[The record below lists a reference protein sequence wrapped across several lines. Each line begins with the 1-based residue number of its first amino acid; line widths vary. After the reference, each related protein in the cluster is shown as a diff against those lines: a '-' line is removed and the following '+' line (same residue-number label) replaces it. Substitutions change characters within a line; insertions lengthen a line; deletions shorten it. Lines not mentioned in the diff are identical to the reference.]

1 MAINSFDDYLAS
13 QKQIIATVRTSTIT
27 TVAGSWF
34 DLIATSGN
42 PGAGTLAGSNTANG
56 VVPTDATAG
65 FPPIAAFAGGATG
78 YLAQVDFG
86 SSAACRLML
95 ADVLFKAG
103 AYAFNANTTLAS
115 QPSYAARLPGGDY
128 KNTELWFEAV
138 TAFTGNPT
146 VVITYTN
153 QDGVTGKS
161 TTFAPGLAPIAS
173 RAFPVPLA
181 AGDTGIQKIES
192 VVGSVATVGTFNM
205 LVLRPLWQGRVRVTN
220 DGDTHGLDKTG
231 MPQVFDD
238 SAIGLFAAMDST
250 TSGAPEVRF
259 EIASK

>member
-1 MAINSFDDYLAS
+1 MAINSLDDYLAS

-27 TVAGSWF
+27 TVIGSWF

-65 FPPIAAFAGGATG
+65 FPPITAFAGGATG

-86 SSAACRLML
+86 SSLACRLML
-95 ADVLFKAG
+95 ADFLFKAG
-103 AYAFNANTTLAS
+103 AYAFNTNTPLSA
-115 QPSYAARLPGGDY
+115 QPSYASRVPDGDY

-138 TAFTGNPT
+138 TSFTGNPT
-146 VVITYTN
+146 IVVTYTN

-161 TTFAPGLAPIAS
+161 TTFAPGFAPIAS
-173 RAFPVPLA
+173 RALPMPLA

-192 VVGSVATVGTFNM
+192 VTATVATVGTFNL
-205 LVLRPLWQGRVRVTN
+205 LVLRPLWQGRVRSAN

-231 MPQVFDD
+231 LPRVFDD
-238 SAIGLFAAMDST
+238 SAIGLFASMDST